1 MILAQKQTHK
11 SMEQDTKAR
20 NKPILIYGQLTTKT
34 RVYNR
39 EKIVFSI
46 NGVGKIGYTY
56 SKK

>member
-46 NGVGKIGYTY
+46 NGVGKIG
-56 SKK
+56 